1 MKQMGVEMESEM
13 IKVSVILPVYNPGEG
28 IQRCLESLVSQ
39 TLKDVEFIFVDDC
52 GMDNAV
58 EYIEEAASKDSRIR
72 IIHNDHNMGSGPSRN
87 QGILSARGEYLS
99 FVDPDDHISSDF
111 LEKLYQLAVSSG
123 ADIAKGTTCRTRIK
137 DSKEVVFPP
146 GTLNDSI
153 HYCKKSNSAL
163 YLTFSTEHCS
173 AIYRRKM
180 ILDHSAFYGSSCN
193 AEDRVF
199 LLRVCY
205 ACKHIE
211 VSDEG
216 TYYYVERE
224 GSNDKI
230 VSVKRLKGEVV
241 SFGEMIEFMSSHG
254 LKTKECYAY
263 LSNYLARLLEVQKVI
278 GKNASLRKDADEI
291 FEDIC
296 KIVNRSGISDGL
308 SKSDII
314 SYALINDNMNL
325 GVLPYER
332 YWYQG
337 DHKEYEEQV
346 KMWVDYICNHRE
358 CSVQCQPWIWM
369 VFESVINY
377 NQWSSKREQ
386 RAALRELRRQAK
398 RLPDRRVLTDN
409 YISMKLFIS
418 YGINVFALR
427 NTKLGPKV
435 RKLASRIR
443 HR

>member
-1 MKQMGVEMESEM
+1 MESKK

-28 IQRCLESLVSQ
+28 IRRCLDSLVNQ

-52 GMDNAV
+52 GTDNAIS
-58 EYIEEAASKDSRIR
+58 YIRDAAFKDSRIR
-72 IIHNDHNMGSGPSRN
+72 ILYNDHNMGSGPSRN
-87 QGILSARGEYLS
+87 QGILAAGGDYLS
-99 FVDPDDHISSDF
+99 FIDPDDHISNDF
-111 LEKLYQLAVSSG
+111 LEKLYNLASSND
-123 ADIAKGTTCRTRIK
+123 ADIAKGITCRTRIK
-137 DSKEVVFPP
+137 DSKEVVFPH

-153 HYCKKSNSAL
+153 YYCIKNKTPL

-180 ILDHSAFYGSSCN
+180 ILDHAAFYGSSCN

-199 LLRVCY
+199 LLRACF
-205 ACKHIE
+205 ACKHAV

-216 TYYYVERE
+216 IYYYVERE

-241 SFGEMIEFMSSHG
+241 SFGEMIDFIRTHD
-254 LKTKECYAY
+254 LRTKACYEY
-263 LSNYLARLLEVQKVI
+263 LSKYLARLLEVQKVI
-278 GKNASLRKDADEI
+278 GKNDALKKDADEI
-291 FEDIC
+291 FEEIS
-296 KIVNRSGISDGL
+296 KIVSESGISEGL

-314 SYALINDNMNL
+314 AYALIKDKINL

-337 DHKEYEEQV
+337 SYKEYDEQV
-346 KMWVDYICNHRE
+346 QIWIDYICKHNE
-358 CSVQCQPWIWM
+358 CSTPCQPWIWM
-369 VFESVINY
+369 VFENIINY
-377 NQWSSKREQ
+377 NNWNSKKER
-386 RAALRELRRQAK
+386 RDALRKLRRQAK
-398 RLPDRRVLTDN
+398 RLPDRSILTDN

>member
-1 MKQMGVEMESEM
+1 MGVMMETKK

-28 IQRCLESLVSQ
+28 ICRCLESLVNQ

-52 GMDNAV
+52 GTDNAIS
-58 EYIEEAASKDSRIR
+58 YIKKMASKDSRIQ
-72 IIHNDHNMGSGPSRN
+72 IIYNEHNMGSGPSRN
-87 QGILSARGEYLS
+87 QGILSAKGDYLS
-99 FVDPDDHISSDF
+99 FIDPDDHISYDF
-111 LEKLYQLAVSSG
+111 LEKLYELAQLSN
-123 ADIAKGTTCRTRIK
+123 ADIVKGITCRTRIQG
-137 DSKEVVFPP
+137 SRETVFPH

-153 HYCKKSNSAL
+153 HYCIKSNSPL

-211 VSDEG
+211 VSNEG

-224 GSNDKI
+224 SSNDKI
-230 VSVKRLKGEVV
+230 VSVSRLKGEVV
-241 SFGEMIEFMSSHG
+241 SFGEMIDFIQSHD
-254 LKTKECYAY
+254 LRTKGCYEY
-263 LSNYLARLLEVQKVI
+263 LSKYLARLLEVQKVI
-278 GKNASLRKDADEI
+278 GKNNDLKKDADEI
-291 FEDIC
+291 FEEIR
-296 KIVNRSGISDGL
+296 KIISISGISEGL
-308 SKSDII
+308 SKCDII
-314 SYALINDNMNL
+314 AYALINDGINL
-325 GVLPYER
+325 GVLPYEKH
-332 YWYQG
+332 WYQG
-337 DHKEYEEQV
+337 DYKEYEEQV
-346 KMWVDYICNHRE
+346 QLWVDYICKH
-358 CSVQCQPWIWM
+358 SKKQLPCQPWIWM
-369 VFESVINY
+369 VFETVINY
-377 NQWSSKREQ
+377 NRWSNKTEKRE
-386 RAALRELRRQAK
+386 ALRRLRRQAK
-398 RLPDRRVLTDN
+398 RLPDKGTLTDN
-409 YISMKLFIS
+409 YISMKLFIL